1 MASWGWNFPIGV
13 DSKTGKIKMTDLETD
28 IKQSILILLS
38 TIKGERLKHNEY
50 GSRLNKFMFEP
61 ITSSLMIQIKSEI
74 YQSICQWETRIE
86 NLEIRVFSSKNSET
100 ALIVNIQYDV
110 KDKNVADEI
119 NYVYDL
125 SGK

>member
-13 DSKTGKIKMTDLETD
+13 DSKTGKIKTTDLETD

-38 TIKGERLKHNEY
+38 TIKGERLNHKEY

-61 ITSSLMIQIKSEI
+61 ITSSLMMQIKSEI
-74 YQSICQWETRIE
+74 YQSIYQWENRIE
-86 NLEIRVFSSKNSET
+86 NLEIRVFISKNSQT
-100 ALIVNIQYDV
+100 ALIVNIQYDI
-110 KDKNVADEI
+110 KDKSVADEI